1 MPRWTKERIISELR
15 RVRKDGP
22 KPNCRIDSAA
32 RRHFGSLKAALDAA
46 GLPIG
51 KNGCA
56 MKRWTKELLIQ
67 EIRLRASSYSKLRR
81 TQSEDFRL
89 YAAARKR
96 FGSWS
101 KALEAAG
108 VSSLIKD
115 YFYTQDEVQMKIVEL
130 YEQNVPLRL
139 NSQSD
144 EKFKRSVIKRF
155 GTWGRA
161 VKSLG
166 LGPMMIRDWTEQKVI
181 EAIRQRWAEG
191 YDLTKTRTEDSG
203 LANAAVYRFGGWVK
217 ALEAAGFEGQAHR
230 RLTNEE
236 VLEAIRLHAANHPT
250 LPITVHNR
258 RLADMARNRFGT
270 LHRAFSEA
278 KVPPFKDCW
287 TRHRVVAEISRR
299 FEIGQLRDTEG
310 FGDLQLAKAS
320 RRLFGGWAEAVEAA
334 GLSSKITVPKP
345 ARKWDP
351 NDVIDVIRKCRSEG
365 QSFPQMLLT
374 HSGLKRAAR
383 RNFGSWSK
391 AIIAA
396 GLELSKRKWSREVV
410 VSQIRERVKSGKSLK
425 ANDAENIN
433 LSSAG
438 KRLFGSWQL
447 AIEAAGVIVHKK
459 SRGTKS

>member
-334 GLSSKITVPKP
+334 GLSSKITVPK
-345 ARKWDP
+345 
-351 NDVIDVIRKCRSEG
+351 
-365 QSFPQMLLT
+365 

-396 GLELSKRKWSREVV
+396 GLELSKRKWSRDVV

-459 SRGTKS
+459 IRGTKS